1 MVNVGELV
9 CAHELVDVAGDAAMR
24 RLADNAKPST
34 IRAFYNG
41 AVQFELGGQV
51 EQGAYESDDVTGRR
65 YFTMQAPRFRGIDT
79 SQDELAVLEGLE
91 YAIVRKDRMA
101 YVYDF
106 G

>member
-1 MVNVGELV
+1 
-9 CAHELVDVAGDAAMR
+9 
-24 RLADNAKPST
+24 
-34 IRAFYNG
+34 
-41 AVQFELGGQV
+41 
-51 EQGAYESDDVTGRR
+51 
-65 YFTMQAPRFRGIDT
+65 MQAPRFRGIDT